1 MASVS
6 EVGHGKNAAN
16 LASGIQILEE
26 MGNLYNPTNPNI
38 LLPNL
43 NTIKTELNNVI
54 TILNT
59 KKPIY
64 KNAVANREILIA
76 PLSKKTTKSLNF
88 FKSLNVSATD
98 KENVAN
104 QVKKIRGDK
113 SPKKINPE
121 TTESD
126 AISTSQMSYDNRIA
140 NLDTY
145 INQLSSHPQYVPN
158 ETEIQV
164 ATLQAYH
171 QELATASSQVNAAGN
186 ALLTA
191 RKNRN
196 EVLYTNENNVIKLMQ
211 EVKAYLKSL
220 GDAGTPYYKA
230 FVKLK
235 FKDSK

>member
-38 LLPNL
+38 FLPNL
-43 NTIKTELNNVI
+43 NTIKAELNNVI
-54 TILNT
+54 TVLNT

-98 KENVAN
+98 KENVAS

-126 AISTSQMSYDNRIA
+126 AISTSQMSFDNRIA

-164 ATLQAYH
+164 ATLQTYH

-196 EVLYTNENNVIKLMQ
+196 EVLYTHANNVIKLMQ

-220 GDAGTPYYKA
+220 DDTGTPYYKA
-230 FVKLK
+230 FVKLQ
-235 FKDSK
+235 FKESK

>member
-43 NTIKTELNNVI
+43 NTIKAELNNVI
-54 TILNT
+54 TVLNT

-64 KNAVANREILIA
+64 KNAVAHREILIA
-76 PLSKKTTKSLNF
+76 PLSKITTKSLNF
-88 FKSLNVSATD
+88 FKSLNVSVTD

>member
-38 LLPNL
+38 FLPNL
-43 NTIKTELNNVI
+43 NTIKAELNNVI
-54 TILNT
+54 TVLNT

-113 SPKKINPE
+113 SPKKVNPE

>member
-38 LLPNL
+38 FLPNL
-43 NTIKTELNNVI
+43 NTIKAELNNVI
-54 TILNT
+54 TVLNT

-88 FKSLNVSATD
+88 FKSLNVSVTD

>member
-38 LLPNL
+38 FLPNL
-43 NTIKTELNNVI
+43 NTIKAELNNVI
-54 TILNT
+54 TVLNT

-98 KENVAN
+98 KENVAS

>member
-38 LLPNL
+38 FLPNL
-43 NTIKTELNNVI
+43 NTIKAELNNVI
-54 TILNT
+54 TVLNT

-88 FKSLNVSATD
+88 FKSLNVSVTD

-145 INQLSSHPQYVPN
+145 INQLSSHPQYLPN

>member
-38 LLPNL
+38 FLPNL
-43 NTIKTELNNVI
+43 NTIKAELNNVI
-54 TILNT
+54 TVLNT

-88 FKSLNVSATD
+88 FKSLNVSVTD
-98 KENVAN
+98 KENVAS